1 MSKLQEK
8 QKAGKELDPW
18 DDPANQVAEMPKP
31 TEPVLLAAYA
41 AIRDGVLP
49 EGVIVGDSEVTAQA
63 IQDQIRAGKT
73 FDDVFAPQKL
83 KAWQD
88 IAGEPVLVRRFHLN
102 PSTIKNETPGKSPSP
117 AVYAVVEMVRG
128 TGEIEL
134 RQCGGGNVLTQLVK
148 AWEHGWLP
156 CRLKIMVN
164 EVRGSGNTVLRL
176 EKVDG

>member
-1 MSKLQEK
+1 MSVKQEVPTTD
-8 QKAGKELDPW
+8 LDPW

-31 TEPVLLAAYA
+31 TAPVLLAAYA
-41 AIRDGVLP
+41 AIRDGILP
-49 EGVIVGDSEVTAQA
+49 DGVIVGDSDVTAQA

-102 PSTIKNETPGKSPSP
+102 PSTIKPDPTKPPSP

-156 CRLKIMVN
+156 CLLKLMAS

>member
-1 MSKLQEK
+1 MRWG
-8 QKAGKELDPW
+8 GKSG
-18 DDPANQVAEMPKP
+18 AF
-31 TEPVLLAAYA
+31 
-41 AIRDGVLP
+41 
-49 EGVIVGDSEVTAQA
+49 
-63 IQDQIRAGKT
+63 QDQIRQGKT

-102 PSTIKNETPGKSPSP
+102 PSTIKKETGKPSP

-128 TGEIEL
+128 SGEVEL

-156 CRLKIMVN
+156 CRLKIMSS
-164 EVRGSGNTVLRL
+164 EVRGTGNTVLRL